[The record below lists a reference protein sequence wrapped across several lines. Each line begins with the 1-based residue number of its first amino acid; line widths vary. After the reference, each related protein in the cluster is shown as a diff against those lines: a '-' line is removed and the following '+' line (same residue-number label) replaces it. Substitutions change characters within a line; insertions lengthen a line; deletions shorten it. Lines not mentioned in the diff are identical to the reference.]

1 MWCALS
7 LCWRVQQLMVFRIC
21 VCLWEAGSGLILLI
35 YKAFKK
41 KNDEESPT
49 IHKKRNQSSEGV
61 DG

>member
-35 YKAFKK
+35 YEAFKK
-41 KNDEESPT
+41 KMLEKKNLPVRNPDEAFW
-49 IHKKRNQSSEGV
+49 RG
-61 DG
+61 